1 MLSPQPKAEECYTP
15 GCEIDAFP
23 PTKGEVDVMRS
34 YKYTV
39 ILQPLPEGGYSVLVP
54 AIPEVCTFG
63 DTIEE
68 ARQMAEDA
76 IRCFIESAL
85 KTGEYIPEDVEP
97 ALERVGVTLP

>member
-1 MLSPQPKAEECYTP
+1 
-15 GCEIDAFP
+15 
-23 PTKGEVDVMRS
+23 MRS
-34 YKYTV
+34 YNYTV

-85 KTGEYIPEDVEP
+85 KTGEPIPEDVEP
-97 ALERVGVTLP
+97 ALAQVGVTLP

>member
-1 MLSPQPKAEECYTP
+1 
-15 GCEIDAFP
+15 
-23 PTKGEVDVMRS
+23 MRS
-34 YKYTV
+34 YNYTV

-85 KTGEYIPEDVEP
+85 KTGESIPADVAP

>member
-1 MLSPQPKAEECYTP
+1 
-15 GCEIDAFP
+15 
-23 PTKGEVDVMRS
+23 MRS

-85 KTGEYIPEDVEP
+85 KTGESIPDDVEP
-97 ALERVGVTLP
+97 ALEQVGVALP

>member
-1 MLSPQPKAEECYTP
+1 
-15 GCEIDAFP
+15 
-23 PTKGEVDVMRS
+23 MRS
-34 YKYTV
+34 YNYTV

-85 KTGEYIPEDVEP
+85 KTGESIPENVEP
-97 ALERVGVTLP
+97 ALEQVGVTLP

>member
-1 MLSPQPKAEECYTP
+1 
-15 GCEIDAFP
+15 
-23 PTKGEVDVMRS
+23 MRS

-85 KTGEYIPEDVEP
+85 KTGESIPDDVEP
-97 ALERVGVTLP
+97 ALEQVGVTLP

>member
-1 MLSPQPKAEECYTP
+1 MK
-15 GCEIDAFP
+15 
-23 PTKGEVDVMRS
+23 S

-68 ARQMAEDA
+68 ARRMAEDA

-85 KTGEYIPEDVEP
+85 KTGEPIPEDIEP
-97 ALERVGVTLP
+97 ALEQVGVTLP

>member
-1 MLSPQPKAEECYTP
+1 
-15 GCEIDAFP
+15 
-23 PTKGEVDVMRS
+23 MRS

-68 ARQMAEDA
+68 ARHMAEDA

-85 KTGEYIPEDVEP
+85 KTGEPIPDDVEP
-97 ALERVGVTLP
+97 ALEQVGVTLP

>member
-1 MLSPQPKAEECYTP
+1 
-15 GCEIDAFP
+15 
-23 PTKGEVDVMRS
+23 MRS
-34 YKYTV
+34 YNYTV

-85 KTGEYIPEDVEP
+85 RTGESIPDDVAP
-97 ALERVGVTLP
+97 ALEQVGVTLP

>member
-1 MLSPQPKAEECYTP
+1 MK
-15 GCEIDAFP
+15 
-23 PTKGEVDVMRS
+23 S
-34 YKYTV
+34 YNYTV

-85 KTGEYIPEDVEP
+85 KTGEPIPDDVEP
-97 ALERVGVTLP
+97 ALEQVGVTLP